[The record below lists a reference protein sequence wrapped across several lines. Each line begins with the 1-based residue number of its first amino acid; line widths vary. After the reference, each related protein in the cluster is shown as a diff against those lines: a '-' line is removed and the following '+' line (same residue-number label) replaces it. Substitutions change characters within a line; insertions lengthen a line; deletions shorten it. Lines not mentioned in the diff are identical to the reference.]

1 MLYLCHYD
9 VFSTCLMFNGQN
21 HLVKEEEKII
31 YTSWWYDY
39 FFWCLYDYSYLKYIG
54 SNNPIQSNPIQFNPL
69 NMFIAG
75 SFTNHFK
82 IGQNCF
88 QIGNKS
94 DTGCN
99 EIFLID
105 FSWWQIMK
113 KLFLRKQYFWWNSTA
128 KDWSAINSKIW
139 FEPERHS
146 YKFRIIFILQSAI
159 WTIWTFSDWRKS
171 PSSDCSE
178 SETIGAAWNTRAS
191 PWRRQSLWSTIGKSR
206 GTLTVRVPD
215 FFRFLYFNWLC
226 LFHCRLHPSTATLE
240 FGHNS
245 DFWHLRP
252 LK

>member
-1 MLYLCHYD
+1 ML
-9 VFSTCLMFNGQN
+9 NGQN

-54 SNNPIQSNPIQFNPL
+54 SNNPIQSNSILWICLLLEVLQITLKLDRIVFKL
-69 NMFIAG
+69 G
-75 SFTNHFK
+75 TNLTLVAMKYFW
-82 IGQNCF
+82 
-88 QIGNKS
+88 
-94 DTGCN
+94 
-99 EIFLID
+99 LI
-105 FSWWQIMK
+105 SLGGKLWK

-206 GTLTVRVPD
+206 GSLTVRVPD

-252 LK
+252 FK